1 MSTYFIQR
9 KHGKCHKFIV
19 WTVSTID
26 TFYMHPLWQF
36 PFKGSW
42 EMWHKLI
49 PFFLLSLKRWAKLN
63 QKIRLDLQPLHV
75 QMLTLVLESYI
86 TWTQMWVSMH
96 QTLYVQFFFL
106 MYLDFGGF
114 LEGYIPH
121 TYVGHRNFK
130 KNEKSKQH
138 SQKD

>member
-1 MSTYFIQR
+1 MENVTSLSYGQFQQLTLFTCTLYGNFHSR
-9 KHGKCHKFIV
+9 EAGKC
-19 WTVSTID
+19 D
-26 TFYMHPLWQF
+26 TNLFL
-36 PFKGSW
+36 
-42 EMWHKLI
+42 
-49 PFFLLSLKRWAKLN
+49 FFLLSLKRWAKLN

>member
-1 MSTYFIQR
+1 MINEYLFYPKETWKMSQVYHMDSFYNWHILHAPFMAISIQGKLGNVTQTY
-9 KHGKCHKFIV
+9 
-19 WTVSTID
+19 S
-26 TFYMHPLWQF
+26 
-36 PFKGSW
+36 
-42 EMWHKLI
+42 
-49 PFFLLSLKRWAKLN
+49 FFLLSLKRWAKLN

-138 SQKD
+138 S